1 MKNNYDLI
9 LNFEV
14 VDGKP
19 LLEEDV
25 NKILKHAEI
34 LAKSL
39 EGTFKLRVWKAIIAQ
54 GVESKRLG

>member
-14 VDGKP
+14 VDGEP
-19 LLEEDV
+19 LSEE
-25 NKILKHAEI
+25 NALSILSE
-34 LAKSL
+34 AKTL
-39 EGTFKLRVWKAIIAQ
+39 GKLMESAFGVRVWKAIIAQ